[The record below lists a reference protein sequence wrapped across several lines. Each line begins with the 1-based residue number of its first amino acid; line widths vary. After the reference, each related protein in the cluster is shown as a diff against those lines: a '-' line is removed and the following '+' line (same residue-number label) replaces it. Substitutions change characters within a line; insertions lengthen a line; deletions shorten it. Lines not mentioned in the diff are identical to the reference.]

1 MKKVLVPSA
10 IFITAFLLLL
20 ASCMSN
26 KNSTEACLHETSVN
40 LDKRNYDAVLASSCA
55 DVMQIGAA
63 WFGKAG
69 YDIKDVL
76 NRFIDANSSSQTK
89 SDLNIYMTSLTGN
102 VTAATLS
109 NLDNAHDAYVTVP
122 DTDSGYHDAQFYV
135 GLVDAV
141 KSLAIIKIAIPDAV
155 NPDGTLNKSCDVN
168 KNNVPDQ
175 ADATACA
182 LIVSDIIS
190 KGSTTPCSDAV
201 YTRTPTDITITD
213 SLATSV
219 SGTYSGLTITI
230 TGSGS
235 SCGTNTYNRLL
246 YQDPADNTKYWV
258 ATTTSDFCT
267 GSDGKTYYCPIP
279 GANIDFV
286 STINTSLD
294 NSTSSI
300 TTALTGTVSDV
311 QQSVLDLKAEACCGC
326 KQTPC
331 DPCGKTCS
339 STDIANYLQNNL
351 Q

>member
-1 MKKVLVPSA
+1 MKKVLVLLA
-10 IFITAFLLLL
+10 VLIAVFLLIL
-20 ASCMSN
+20 ASCTGN
-26 KNSTEACLHETSVN
+26 KNSTEACLYETSAN
-40 LDKRNYDAVLASSCA
+40 LDKGNYDAVLASSCA
-55 DVMQIGAA
+55 NAMQVGAA

-76 NRFIDANSSSQTK
+76 KGFIDANDANQK
-89 SDLNIYMTSLTGN
+89 NSDLNVYMASLTGN

-109 NLDNAHDAYVTVP
+109 DLDNAHDAYVTVP
-122 DTDSGYHDAQFYV
+122 DNQDAQFYV

-155 NPDGTLNKSCDVN
+155 NSDGTLNTTCDVN
-168 KNNVPDQ
+168 GNGVPDQ
-175 ADATACA
+175 ADATACGLMA
-182 LIVSDIIS
+182 ADNIS
-190 KGSTTPCSDAV
+190 TGMTFTCDRAI
-201 YTRTPTDITITD
+201 YTRSTPTDITIKD
-213 SLATSV
+213 SLETSV

-230 TGSGS
+230 TDNGGP

-267 GSDGKTYYCPIP
+267 GSDLKTYYCPIP

-294 NSTSSI
+294 NSVSSI

-311 QQSVLDLKAEACCGC
+311 QQSVLDLKALACCGC
-326 KQTPC
+326 PQTPC
-331 DPCGKTCS
+331 APCETGSMCS
-339 STDIANYLQNNL
+339 SADIANYLQTYL
-351 Q
+351 K